1 MEHHY
6 IVCFLFGRDL
16 QPFSWSV
23 DWALWMDGKS
33 FRLIY
38 SVGVGQNVN
47 LLFEIKSS

>member
-6 IVCFLFGRDL
+6 ILCFLFERDL

-23 DWALWMDGKS
+23 DWALGTDGKAL
-33 FRLIY
+33 RLIY

-47 LLFEIKSS
+47 LPFEIKSS